1 MSIWDLYRKPVKY
14 TGDKVPGL
22 DAVYYTGNEGL
33 QVPSTNSSEYA
44 SIMAFFYLSGLAS
57 YVYCTVT
64 GRRAQR
70 LYSTLTLCAVPA
82 IWILHCKGD
91 DVMVGAPYQLPLE
104 YRLEYYPLTRRA
116 LERAIEDVSQG
127 K

>member
-1 MSIWDLYRKPVKY
+1 MSIWDLYRKPAKY

-33 QVPSTNSSEYA
+33 QVMPTNSAEYKTV
-44 SIMAFFYLSGLAS
+44 MGLFYASGLAT
-57 YVYCTVT
+57 YVFCTVT

-70 LYSTLTLCAVPA
+70 LYSTLTLAAVPF

-91 DVMVGAPYQLPLE
+91 DTPVGIPFRIPLE
-104 YRLEYYPLTRRA
+104 YRLDYFPLTRRA
-116 LERAIEDVSQG
+116 LERAIEDVSKG